1 MALEQVAA
9 IVSREF
15 IEVASPLEDFVESKP
30 PLYARCRLARQPT
43 DQPAPSNNGHP
54 FLDAGVRSLY
64 VRGVSLLPGT
74 GGSFTHVPIS

>member
-15 IEVASPLEDFVESKP
+15 IEVA
-30 PLYARCRLARQPT
+30 PLYARCRPARQPT

-64 VRGVSLLPGT
+64 ARGVSLLPGT